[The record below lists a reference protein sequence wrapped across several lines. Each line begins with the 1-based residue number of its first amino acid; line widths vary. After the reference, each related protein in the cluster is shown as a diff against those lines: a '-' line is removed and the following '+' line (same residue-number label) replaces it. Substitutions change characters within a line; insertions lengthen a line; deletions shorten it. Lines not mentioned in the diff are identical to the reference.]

1 MGPSTPKENLV
12 QDLLQSV
19 KEKLNSSE
27 KMHEDGTSS
36 QMVSANGDALPKA
49 YRLKNIRSMITPE
62 LLFTLGRAGN
72 EDTLVF
78 AANGFPSHRY
88 AENYDYF

>member
-1 MGPSTPKENLV
+1 M
-12 QDLLQSV
+12 LQSV
-19 KEKLNSSE
+19 KEKLNSSDAM
-27 KMHEDGTSS
+27 KED
-36 QMVSANGDALPKA
+36 SANGPVMPGDALPKA

-78 AANGFPSHRY
+78 AANGFPSHRHVQSSGL
-88 AENYDYF
+88 